1 MAFSKKKKTEMIAQY
16 EKWIQQSEAIFMVEF
31 KNMNMKE
38 IDGLRSKMREA
49 GGQMH
54 VAKNTLLKLAFDK
67 LGMESGK
74 VLEGSTLCS
83 FVEND
88 AANVAKALNLS
99 IKNSEIFKVKNAF
112 LDGIPIDALQVKA
125 LADLPPLPV
134 MRAQLLGT
142 INAPASKLV
151 RTINEPARGLA
162 AVIKAFSEKQP
173 EAA

>member
-1 MAFSKKKKTEMIAQY
+1 MAFSKKKKTEMLAQY
-16 EKWIQQSEAIFMVEF
+16 EKWIQQSEAIIMVEF
-31 KNMNMKE
+31 KKMNMKE
-38 IDGLRSKMREA
+38 IDGLRAKMREA

-54 VAKNTLLKLAFDK
+54 VAKNTLLKMAFEK
-67 LGMESGK
+67 LGLESGGL
-74 VLEGSTLCS
+74 LEGSTLCS

-88 AANVAKALNLS
+88 AASVAKALSTS
-99 IKNSEIFKVKNAF
+99 IKNSEVFKVKGAI
-112 LDGIPIDALQVKA
+112 LDGRMISDSQVKA

-162 AVIKAFSEKQP
+162 AVIKAFGEKQP